1 MIKLYIHGMAIS
13 GPDPVAGDLISLL
26 GIRLYKRDHQLF
38 SGPAMPARHHLTEAG
53 EINPSLPIH
62 NQAQIAGKM
71 AETARDQ
78 STELLRLCLVQKKLA
93 GRAALAMLSPEKSML
108 RATPDHQ

>member
-1 MIKLYIHGMAIS
+1 
-13 GPDPVAGDLISLL
+13 
-26 GIRLYKRDHQLF
+26 
-38 SGPAMPARHHLTEAG
+38 MPARHHLAEAG

-71 AETARDQ
+71 TETARDQ
-78 STELLRLCLVQKKLA
+78 STKLLRLCLVQKKLA